1 MATAITRAFEHWQ
14 AQQILN
20 NLPARPDTVIFA
32 HIPGL
37 DSNTEIDRDEGIPD
51 AAFIVHREAVAQYG
65 VINDSAVAYS
75 VVLDT
80 RIGDFSFNWIGLVD
94 SASNTLCMI
103 VHNALQQKI
112 ATAGGVQGNNIT
124 RTFVMEFDGAA
135 EASQITVTA
144 QTWQIDFSARLSG
157 IDEITRLANYDYYGH
172 AAFFADGFSISKE
185 ADKYR
190 VNPGLAYIGGIRA
203 LLTDAVLLDASEN
216 NVIYADVSLQGS
228 VLGQFNAI
236 IHIGVK
242 NNADDLA
249 NYPDPNGFMHY
260 VAPLAIITAN
270 GLEDKREANPFDKAI
285 ADINAAL
292 KEHEKSRN
300 HPDAT
305 LAAKGFTQLSS
316 AVDSD
321 SEALA
326 ATLKAVKITME
337 NANARLAKERNGADI
352 PNVAL
357 FRQNIGVKGAASLEV
372 GTTAGT
378 VAAGDDGRIV
388 NAISIKDTNIQLPD
402 NLTAQ
407 GHIISQGSLIAKT
420 NIGADGRCDIVG
432 DIRGG
437 RVLSKSDFI
446 VGEGQPGGYAVINS
460 TGNINGSAW
469 GGWLSN
475 YLSNRGVRAWAAVQ
489 GNGTIIHSFGFAA
502 INRTNVGGYNFTMS
516 TSNGAYAVTV
526 GINGGSQGA
535 AANAHSANIW
545 NRSPNSFSIQNA
557 RDGGVSYDWT
567 DWPEFYV
574 IVVGP

>member
-51 AAFIVHREAVAQYG
+51 AALIVHSEAVAQYG

-80 RIGDFSFNWIGLVD
+80 RVGDFSFNWIGLVD

-144 QTWQIDFSARLSG
+144 QTWQIDFSARLGG

-172 AAFFADGFSISKE
+172 AAFFADGFSVSKE

-203 LLTDAVLLDASEN
+203 LLTDAVLLDAGEN
-216 NVIYADVSLQGS
+216 NAIYADVSLQGS

-249 NYPDPNGFMHY
+249 SYPDPNGFIHY
-260 VAPLAIITAN
+260 VAPLALITAS
-270 GLEDKREANPFDKAI
+270 GEEDKREANPFDKAI

-292 KEHEKSRN
+292 KEHEQSRN

-305 LAAKGFTQLSS
+305 LNAKGFTQLSS

-321 SEALA
+321 SETLA
-326 ATLKAVKITME
+326 ATLKAVKIAME

-357 FRQNIGVKGAASLEV
+357 FRQNIGVKGAASLDV

-378 VAAGDDGRIV
+378 VAAGNDSRIV
-388 NAISIKDTNIQLPD
+388 NAVQSTNTAITLP
-402 NLTAQ
+402 
-407 GHIISQGSLIAKT
+407 GSLTTTGTLRGSSVISVDYVSSGNGISWLAT
-420 NIGADGRCDIVG
+420 DGNVYG
-432 DIRGG
+432 
-437 RVLSKSDFI
+437 
-446 VGEGQPGGYAVINS
+446 P
-460 TGNINGSAW
+460 AW
-469 GGWLSN
+469 GGYLNEHIDKLRNN
-475 YLSNRGVRAWAAVQ
+475 YGVVAMARGASVVQSYTAEAPAGTYATNSGASTMRYRALFFQRPTGVWVQ
-489 GNGTIIHSFGFAA
+489 M
-502 INRTNVGGYNFTMS
+502 GGDI
-516 TSNGAYAVTV
+516 G
-526 GINGGSQGA
+526 
-535 AANAHSANIW
+535 
-545 NRSPNSFSIQNA
+545 
-557 RDGGVSYDWT
+557 
-567 DWPEFYV
+567 
-574 IVVGP
+574 